1 MTIYAVFQDKVILA
15 GISVRVRDYVSII
28 IPQILPRDTAVTV
41 VGVVLAQCG
50 EDRVVCID
58 VRLTQVLHDGAV
70 RVRDGLRDVDVA
82 VGGLRHYGGDGG
94 LQTEGVVEDLLEL
107 RSGAVGLGDD
117 GARRLRIAVVGRLRL
132 KAYLRALRVVVP
144 RPKVALAEVGV
155 EEVAADDCPLLRD
168 GVAVGGADLHSDGG
182 DVDAR
187 RHPVQILISVIER
200 RGDVVEDTPVGLYL
214 GIEALH
220 AGCRGVISL
229 LTAHAGVGILIRAH
243 GNGGEQRPHDGEYG
257 HGDEHHHEGCSPLA
271 FSRRKASE
279 PHVFLLPPCSPAGS
293 G

>member
-1 MTIYAVFQDKVILA
+1 MV
-15 GISVRVRDYVSII
+15 
-28 IPQILPRDTAVTV
+28 
-41 VGVVLAQCG
+41 
-50 EDRVVCID
+50 EM
-58 VRLTQVLHDGAV
+58 
-70 RVRDGLRDVDVA
+70 
-82 VGGLRHYGGDGG
+82 GDCR
-94 LQTEGVVEDLLEL
+94 QK
-107 RSGAVGLGDD
+107 DD

-168 GVAVGGADLHSDGG
+168 GVSVSGADLHSDGG
-182 DVDAR
+182 DVDALR
-187 RHPVQILISVIER
+187 RLVQLIISVIER

-214 GIEALH
+214 GVEALY

-243 GNGGEQRPHDGEYG
+243 GNGGEQRPHDREYG

-271 FSRRKASE
+271 FSRRKVPE
-279 PHVFLLPPCSPAGS
+279 PHVFLLPPCSPAASRGMLPS
-293 G
+293 CVFSPQSA